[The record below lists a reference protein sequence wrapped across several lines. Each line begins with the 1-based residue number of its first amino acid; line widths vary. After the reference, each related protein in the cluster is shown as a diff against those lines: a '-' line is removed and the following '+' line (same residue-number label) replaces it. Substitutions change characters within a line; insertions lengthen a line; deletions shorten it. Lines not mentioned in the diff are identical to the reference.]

1 MEGIDIAALS
11 TSMSTSNL
19 LTDISFALCEKAL
32 ETMEVNAEGL
42 RKIMEQSVTPHIGQN
57 IDISV

>member
-1 MEGIDIAALS
+1 MDGIDIAALS

-19 LTDISFALCEKAL
+19 LTEVSFALCNMAMED
-32 ETMEVNAEGL
+32 MEVNAEGL
-42 RKIMEQSVTPHIGQN
+42 RKIMEQSVNPHIGQN

>member
-11 TSMSTSNL
+11 TSMSTTNL
-19 LTDISFALCEKAL
+19 LTDISFALCDMAMED
-32 ETMEVNAEGL
+32 MEVNAEGL
-42 RKIMEQSVTPHIGQN
+42 RKMMEQSVTPHIGQN

>member
-1 MEGIDIAALS
+1 MDGFDIAALS

-19 LTDISFALCEKAL
+19 LTEVSFALCNMAMED
-32 ETMEVNAEGL
+32 MEVNAEGL
-42 RKIMEQSVTPHIGQN
+42 RKIMEQSVNPHIGQN

>member
-19 LTDISFALCEKAL
+19 LTDVSFALCEMA
-32 ETMEVNAEGL
+32 MEDMEINSEGL
-42 RKIMEQSVTPHIGQN
+42 RKIMEQSVNPYIGQN

>member
-1 MEGIDIAALS
+1 MDGIDIAALS

-19 LTDISFALCEKAL
+19 LTEVSFALCNMAMED
-32 ETMEVNAEGL
+32 MEVNTEGL
-42 RKIMEQSVTPHIGQN
+42 RKMMEQSVNPHIGQN

>member
-19 LTDISFALCEKAL
+19 LTDVSFALCKMAMED
-32 ETMEVNAEGL
+32 MEVNSEGL

>member
-1 MEGIDIAALS
+1 MDGIDITALS
-11 TSMSTSNL
+11 TSMSTSNI
-19 LTDISFALCEKAL
+19 LTEVSFALCDMAMDD
-32 ETMEVNAEGL
+32 MEVNAEGL

>member
-1 MEGIDIAALS
+1 MDSISIAALS
-11 TSMSTSNL
+11 TSMSTNNL
-19 LTDISFALCEKAL
+19 LTEVSFALCEMAL
-32 ETMEVNAEGL
+32 EDMEVNSEGL

>member
-1 MEGIDIAALS
+1 MDGIDITALS

-19 LTDISFALCEKAL
+19 LTEVSFALCNMAMED
-32 ETMEVNAEGL
+32 MEVNAEGL
-42 RKIMEQSVTPHIGQN
+42 RKIMEQSVNPHIGQN

>member
-19 LTDISFALCEKAL
+19 LTEVSFALCNMAMED
-32 ETMEVNAEGL
+32 MEVNAEGL
-42 RKIMEQSVTPHIGQN
+42 RKMMEQSVNPHIGQN

>member
-1 MEGIDIAALS
+1 MDIAALS

-19 LTDISFALCEKAL
+19 LTDVSFALCEMA
-32 ETMEVNAEGL
+32 MEDMEINSEGL
-42 RKIMEQSVTPHIGQN
+42 RKIMEQSVNPYIGQN

>member
-1 MEGIDIAALS
+1 MDGIDIAALS

-19 LTDISFALCEKAL
+19 LSEVSFALCEMA
-32 ETMEVNAEGL
+32 MDDMQVNADGL

>member
-1 MEGIDIAALS
+1 MDGIDIAALS

-19 LTDISFALCEKAL
+19 LTEVSFALCNMAMED
-32 ETMEVNAEGL
+32 MEVNAEGL
-42 RKIMEQSVTPHIGQN
+42 RKMMEQSVNPHIGQN

>member
-1 MEGIDIAALS
+1 MDGINIAALS
-11 TSMSTSNL
+11 TPMSTSNI
-19 LTDISFALCEKAL
+19 LTEVSFALCDMAMED
-32 ETMEVNAEGL
+32 MEVNAEGL